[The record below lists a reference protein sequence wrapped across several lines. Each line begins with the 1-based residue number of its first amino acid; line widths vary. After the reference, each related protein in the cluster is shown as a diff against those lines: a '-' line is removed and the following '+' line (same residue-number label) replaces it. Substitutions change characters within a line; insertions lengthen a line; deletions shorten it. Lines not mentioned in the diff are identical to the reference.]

1 MNNPTYVIENND
13 LFFFTHSNYC
23 KDYTVSIINYWKDH
37 NSTTNLNI
45 IDFYENSV
53 TELSSK
59 NSDVKKTYNI
69 NIVNK
74 LSSKCGTTSFPSFC
88 VHRNGECKE
97 NIFGNYSNIFNIIDY
112 YL

>member
-1 MNNPTYVIENND
+1 MNNPKFIVEKNK

-23 KDYTVSIINYWKDH
+23 KDYTNSIIKYWKSQ
-37 NSTTNLNI
+37 NSNTELYI

-59 NSDVKKTYNI
+59 NSDVKKTDNI
-69 NIVNK
+69 NLVNK
-74 LSSKCGTTSFPSFC
+74 FASKCEVTSFPSFC

-97 NIFGNYSNIFNIIDY
+97 YIFGNYSNIFSIIDY

>member
-1 MNNPTYVIENND
+1 MNNPNFIVENNE

-23 KDYTVSIINYWKDH
+23 KDYTISIINYWKNQ
-37 NSTTNLNI
+37 NSNTQLYI
-45 IDFYENSV
+45 VDFYENSV

-59 NSDVKKTYNI
+59 NSDVKKIHNI
-69 NIVNK
+69 NLVNK
-74 LSSKCGTTSFPSFC
+74 FSSKCEATSFPSFC

-97 NIFGNYSNIFNIIDY
+97 YICGNYSNIFSIIDY